1 MPNPSPKPLDQEV
14 TAKTSSTFLGFAT
27 PPTRRLHPY
36 WPSFP
41 YGLMIRHTQR
51 HVLYNYITPPYLHTP
66 LRLHTADLITR
77 PTCLHAAD
85 LITQPTCLHAADLI
99 SHSPRA
105 CTPWEWMTE
114 NRCSRTMVHGA
125 TAPAACRFDLRLS
138 TEEKKT
144 AREVGKPTPLPE
156 SLITSWPWSRRG
168 SDPSK
173 PSHGTEYG

>member
-14 TAKTSSTFLGFAT
+14 TAKMSSTFLGFAT

-41 YGLMIRHTQR
+41 YGLMIRLAQR
-51 HVLYNYITPPYLHTP
+51 HLIYIMPPYLHTP
-66 LRLHTADLITR
+66 LRLHPADLLT
-77 PTCLHAAD
+77 L
-85 LITQPTCLHAADLI
+85 PTCLHAADLI

>member
-41 YGLMIRHTQR
+41 YELMIRLAQR
-51 HVLYNYITPPYLHTP
+51 YVLYNYITPPP
-66 LRLHTADLITR
+66 IITR
-77 PTCLHAAD
+77 PTCLRCRPV
-85 LITQPTCLHAADLI
+85 ITQPPGLHPLGMDDRDSMLSNDGSWSYCSCCL
-99 SHSPRA
+99 SF
-105 CTPWEWMTE
+105 
-114 NRCSRTMVHGA
+114 
-125 TAPAACRFDLRLS
+125 RFAVEHRR
-138 TEEKKT
+138 KKT
-144 AREVGKPTPLPE
+144 ARAVGKPTPLPE

>member
-41 YGLMIRHTQR
+41 YGLMIRLAQR
-51 HVLYNYITPPYLHTP
+51 HLIYIMPPYLHTP
-66 LRLHTADLITR
+66 LR
-77 PTCLHAAD
+77 LHAAD
-85 LITQPTCLHAADLI
+85 LITQPTCLHAADLF

-114 NRCSRTMVHGA
+114 IRCSRTMVHGT

-144 AREVGKPTPLPE
+144 ARVVGKPTPLPE

>member
-66 LRLHTADLITR
+66 LRLHSADLFS
-77 PTCLHAAD
+77 
-85 LITQPTCLHAADLI
+85 QPTCLRSRLVFTQPPGLHPLGMDDRESML
-99 SHSPRA
+99 SNDGSRSY
-105 CTPWEWMTE
+105 
-114 NRCSRTMVHGA
+114 CS
-125 TAPAACRFDLRLS
+125 CCLSFRFAVEHRR
-138 TEEKKT
+138 KKT
-144 AREVGKPTPLPE
+144 ARVVGKPTPLPE

>member
-41 YGLMIRHTQR
+41 YGLMIRLAQR
-51 HVLYNYITPPYLHTP
+51 HLLYNYIRHNYITPPYLHTP
-66 LRLHTADLITR
+66 LRLHTADLLTR
-77 PTCLHAAD
+77 PTCLRCRPVF
-85 LITQPTCLHAADLI
+85 TQPPGLHPLGMDDRESMLSNDGSWSYCSCCL
-99 SHSPRA
+99 SF
-105 CTPWEWMTE
+105 
-114 NRCSRTMVHGA
+114 
-125 TAPAACRFDLRLS
+125 RFTVEHRR
-138 TEEKKT
+138 KKT
-144 AREVGKPTPLPE
+144 ARVVGKPTPLPE